1 MIFSLLMTST
11 AVATTFLV
19 GTGADFSTIG
29 MAIDESEDGDTIEVM
44 PGTYAERVAFHGKAI
59 SVIAVDGPSATLITG
74 DGTATVWLDQGEG
87 PDSILSGFTIQG
99 LGHNCMYIAGSS
111 PRLENLVIEDCGS
124 DSGVYG
130 GGAQVIA
137 ASPTFASVTFQNN
150 TAERGGAIYVADASD
165 ISIEN
170 SAFVGNQAESGGAI
184 LVSNSVLT
192 ASESR
197 FDSNQAHF
205 GNAGALFMDSSIV
218 DIQNSH
224 FDSNQATFDGGAILA
239 EGGSLTLT
247 GMSTFSNNVSSFGEG
262 GSIRLEATDPVIVT
276 DTDFSFNTAGSH
288 GGAVSMTAV
297 GEASFA
303 NTTMTDNM
311 TGFEG
316 DGGALFVEYSG
327 AQLSSSS
334 FESNHSSR
342 NGGAIATIGS
352 DLSGSNVDLRHN
364 HADNQGGGIGAEGG
378 TIVLEHTEFHTNT
391 AASGGGGLSSSA
403 IETMVSDTHFQAN
416 ESTGGDGGALDLRGV
431 EATIFRILAI
441 ENWAQNGGA
450 ISASNGVTLSLKS
463 SVLQENECLLS
474 GGATSIQDDALALI
488 RNNDFLGNKTLSTDN
503 AAQLALFAPG
513 ADVRNNIIVW
523 GIQGAGL
530 YVSSTGREDMVFRH
544 NDVYGNE
551 KDYDGTDASPDP
563 SLGNISLDPKLEEI
577 SLDRDFENDDL
588 YLKWDSPCVGS
599 GDLDSA
605 GPAGLPDDIGAYGLS
620 DRPLVDAD
628 DDGFSPET
636 GEDCDDAD
644 PMIHLFTDEVCE
656 DGLDNNCD
664 GRIDE
669 DCAPTDT
676 GSDEEDIPTEDS
688 GILVDT
694 GTVEP
699 TDTTTND
706 DERPGSD
713 PVITDTIL
721 EDIYPISGKGCSC
734 TSNARR
740 QVGLW
745 WCLIPLLALRRWS
758 S

>member
-1 MIFSLLMTST
+1 MLFSFLMTST
-11 AVATTFLV
+11 AVATTFSV
-19 GTGADFSTIG
+19 GTEGDFLTIG
-29 MAIDESEDGDTIEVM
+29 TAIDESENGDTIEVL

-59 SVIAVDGPSATLITG
+59 SVIAVDGPSGTLITG
-74 DGTATVWLDQGEG
+74 DGSATVWLNEGEG

-111 PRLENLVIEDCGS
+111 PHLENLVIEGCGS

-130 GGAQVIA
+130 GAAQIIA
-137 ASPTFASVTFQNN
+137 ASPTFMSVTFQNN
-150 TAERGGAIYVADASD
+150 TAERGGAIYASDASD
-165 ISIEN
+165 ISIDN
-170 SAFVGNQAESGGAI
+170 SVFVGNQAESGGAI
-184 LVSNSVLT
+184 LVINSVLT

-197 FDSNQAHF
+197 FESNQAHF

-218 DIQNSH
+218 DLQNSH

-239 EGGSLTLT
+239 ESGSLTLT

-276 DTDFSFNTAGSH
+276 DTDFSLNTAGSH

-297 GEASFA
+297 GESSFT
-303 NTTMTDNM
+303 NTTMTSNM

-327 AQLSSSS
+327 TQISSSS
-334 FESNHSSR
+334 FEANHSSR
-342 NGGAIATIGS
+342 NGGAIGTIGS
-352 DLSGSNVDLRHN
+352 DLSGSNVDLRGN

-391 AASGGGGLSSSA
+391 AAAGGGGLSSSA
-403 IETMVSDTHFQAN
+403 IETMVSDTRFQAN
-416 ESTGGDGGALDLRGV
+416 ESTGGDGGALELRGV

-450 ISASNGVTLSLKS
+450 ISASSGVNLQLKS

-474 GGATSIQDDALALI
+474 GGAASIQDDALALI
-488 RNNDFLGNKTLSTDN
+488 RNNDFLGNKTLSTSG
-503 AAQLALFAPG
+503 AAQLALFAPES
-513 ADVRNNIIVW
+513 DVRNNIIAW
-523 GIQGAGL
+523 GIRGAGL
-530 YVSSTGREDMVFRH
+530 YVSSIGREGMVFRH

-551 KDYDGTDASPDP
+551 EDYAGTDAWPAT

-577 SLDRDFENDDL
+577 SFDKDFDNDDL
-588 YLKWDSPCVGS
+588 YLSWDSPCVGS
-599 GDLDSA
+599 GDLDSV
-605 GPAGLPDDIGAYGLS
+605 GPDELAPNIGVYGLS

-644 PMIHLFTDEVCE
+644 PMIHVFTDELCD

-664 GRIDE
+664 GRVDE

-676 GSDEEDIPTEDS
+676 GSDEEDTSTEDS

-694 GTVEP
+694 GTIEP
-699 TDTTTND
+699 SDTATND
-706 DERPGSD
+706 DDRPGSD
-713 PVITDTIL
+713 PAISDTVL
-721 EDIYPISGKGCSC
+721 KDIYPISGKGCSC